1 MAASSWVRLR
11 IRNQGT
17 VKEWGMSDQPPEPE
31 LQALLDAL
39 ERATD
44 PQERQRAWDALVAY
58 QRAHEVRAQPNEH
71 ANGA

>member
-1 MAASSWVRLR
+1 MWPRLR
-11 IRNQGT
+11 HLLVARSRAKKGPY
-17 VKEWGMSDQPPEPE
+17 MSEQPPEPE

-44 PQERQRAWDALVAY
+44 PQERQRAWNALVAY
-58 QRAHEVRAQPNEH
+58 QRAREPRARPDEH